1 MNILNELSD
10 FCKEKVE
17 RVDEENSNIVLNFY
31 ETDDYEEKQE
41 ARNKIKSKNYSYEM
55 NFLDNNNKIVSTE
68 KWDTKTKTE
77 TSIINEN
84 SYDIYIDS
92 IVGLSLLSEHEQ
104 LEKEI

>member
-41 ARNKIKSKNYSYEM
+41 ARNKIKSKNY
-55 NFLDNNNKIVSTE
+55 K
-68 KWDTKTKTE
+68 
-77 TSIINEN
+77 
-84 SYDIYIDS
+84 
-92 IVGLSLLSEHEQ
+92 
-104 LEKEI
+104 